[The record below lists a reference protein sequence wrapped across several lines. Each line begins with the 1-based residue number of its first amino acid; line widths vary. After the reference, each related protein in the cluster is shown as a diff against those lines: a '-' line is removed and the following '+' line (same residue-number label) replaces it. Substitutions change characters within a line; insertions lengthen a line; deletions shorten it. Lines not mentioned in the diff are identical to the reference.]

1 MQRLMPHT
9 SMTIHKHN
17 TWQGNNRSCQTCSKV
32 HVCNGQRR
40 WFHGTADCVAA
51 CAHKAP
57 RSQTRIT
64 STMTERR
71 HSRAKSKRRLGT
83 ASGTGLL
90 WLAPQK
96 STSHTQLGTYGPGYF
111 IVPRP
116 SSIGE
121 QPPSS
126 QASSSRG
133 KHCVLCCRRG
143 CLFDSLLLLVPLF
156 SCPRTI

>member
-1 MQRLMPHT
+1 MQRRMPHT

-17 TWQGNNRSCQTCSKV
+17 TWQGNNMPCQTFSKV

-90 WLAPQK
+90 WLAPRSRPLIPSLVPTVLDTLSSPGSQPGWRCALPNTPPGAKPLSAPPRTAPASQK
-96 STSHTQLGTYGPGYF
+96 S
-111 IVPRP
+111 
-116 SSIGE
+116 
-121 QPPSS
+121 
-126 QASSSRG
+126 A
-133 KHCVLCCRRG
+133 CAAA
-143 CLFDSLLLLVPLF
+143 
-156 SCPRTI
+156 

>member
-1 MQRLMPHT
+1 MTRALPQT
-9 SMTIHKHN
+9 NKTIHKQN
-17 TWQGNNRSCQTCSKV
+17 KGNENSSSSHAYKQL

-40 WFHGTADCVAA
+40 WLHGTADCVAA

-111 IVPRP
+111 IVPWCAII
-116 SSIGE
+116 SSLFSR
-121 QPPSS
+121 SS
-126 QASSSRG
+126 LS
-133 KHCVLCCRRG
+133 HL
-143 CLFDSLLLLVPLF
+143 LSLLPSRLSLLSSLV
-156 SCPRTI
+156 SH

>member
-1 MQRLMPHT
+1 MQRTMPHT
-9 SMTIHKHN
+9 SMTIHKNH
-17 TWQGNNRSCQTCSKV
+17 TCHGKNGPCPYFPQV
-32 HVCNGQRR
+32 YVCNGQRR

-83 ASGTGLL
+83 ASGTELI

-111 IVPRP
+111 IVPWP

-126 QASSSRG
+126 QASSYRR
-133 KHCVLCCRRG
+133 KTLCFCCRRG
-143 CLFDSLLLLVPLF
+143 CLFDSLLLLVILL